1 MANYT
6 AKDIATLR
14 QMTGAGMLDCRNAL
28 DEADGDIEKAAQILR
43 EKGLSGAAK
52 RSDRRSRLDLDA
64 EHGDG
69 TQDKAREP
77 PLISTA
83 APQLSR

>member
-1 MANYT
+1 VALF
-6 AKDIATLR
+6 ATV
-14 QMTGAGMLDCRNAL
+14 AI
-28 DEADGDIEKAAQILR
+28 DERRGKVR
-43 EKGLSGAAK
+43 AAK